1 MMNVGLS
8 GYFSSFKSVSILE
21 ISAAVQ
27 SMQML
32 AHPSK
37 RHERS
42 LLTLL
47 GAHAFICTVPR
58 VPQSVYRRPI
68 MTHQQ
73 RDIPSSTLQNVIQ
86 CSDT

>member
-73 RDIPSSTLQNVIQ
+73 RDILSSTLQNVIQ
-86 CSDT
+86 RIDT